1 MVSEEVPEVTGA
13 AATRP
18 MSFFCDLL
26 YVKEKVSAS
35 KCVQPSPEK
44 ASAIV
49 SAEDVAAAEAE
60 VSAADGDLQPLA
72 E

>member
-1 MVSEEVPEVTGA
+1 
-13 AATRP
+13 